1 MDVMLCGTTCRRGR
15 DTSASGPHHVSRP
28 ARRCPRRHGGDPSE
42 PVVVGRYYDPQTGQ
56 FLSVDPMV
64 QQTDQAYV
72 YVVDNPVSLTD
83 PTGDLLVGHCGVNFE
98 RVHISTSRKPQLFVN
113 EHVQVR
119 CNEKVTSFS
128 VTLQLWKEQALGPN
142 IRVGTPITNT
152 SKLKKDFDLVNY
164 SARCTNE
171 QPTVWFATAVR
182 IFGVAMDGNPMYPEP
197 GGDDRSP
204 NSSPLNCGTNGLAD

>member
-1 MDVMLCGTTCRRGR
+1 M
-15 DTSASGPHHVSRP
+15 
-28 ARRCPRRHGGDPSE
+28 RH
-42 PVVVGRYYDPQTGQ
+42 VVVGRYYDPQTGQ